1 MTLMKPCWTD
11 NLRDRIGSYS
21 KWKDGWGFGGVALT
35 TTQSSI
41 VKLVF
46 DVRFGLNRLLVML
59 LITKS
64 NFLTSAVKLWVGQNL
79 ELFVF

>member
-1 MTLMKPCWTD
+1 MTLMPKPCWTD

-21 KWKDGWGFGGVALT
+21 KWMDGALVALT

-41 VKLVF
+41 VRLVF
-46 DVRFGLNRLLVML
+46 DVRFGLNWLLVML
-59 LITKS
+59 LIIKS
-64 NFLTSAVKLWVGQNL
+64 NFLASAVKLWVGQNL

>member
-1 MTLMKPCWTD
+1 MIESA
-11 NLRDRIGSYS
+11 RIRNG
-21 KWKDGWGFGGVALT
+21 WMDGALVALT

-41 VKLVF
+41 VRLVF

-59 LITKS
+59 LIIKS
-64 NFLTSAVKLWVGQNL
+64 NFLASAVKLWVGQNL